1 MNVDW
6 ETKYDALMRR
16 ATVNLENSVARNA
29 ETIEVLRPLV
39 VVDAVCR
46 AGYHPYE
53 GDGHKLA
60 RLLLVGLEEGWISP
74 PITPATVWRLAG
86 RFGRLPDWAPYQ
98 GEPL

>member
-1 MNVDW
+1 MKVDW
-6 ETKYDALMRR
+6 EAKYDDLMVR
-16 ATVNLENSVARNA
+16 ATGNLEETVARDE
-29 ETIEVLRPLV
+29 ETIEILRPLI

-53 GDGHKLA
+53 GDGRKLA

-74 PITPATVWRLAG
+74 PVTPATVWRLAS
-86 RFGRLPDWAPYQ
+86 RFGRLPDWVPYQ

>member
-6 ETKYDALMRR
+6 ETKYDDLMAR
-16 ATVNLENSVARNA
+16 ATVNLEETVARDE
-29 ETIEVLRPLV
+29 ETIEVLRPLI
-39 VVDAVCR
+39 VVDTVIR
-46 AGYHPYE
+46 AGHHSYE

-74 PITPATVWRLAG
+74 PITPATVWRLAS
-86 RFGRLPDWAPYQ
+86 RFGRLPDWAPYE